1 MTTKTEKTAAKAAV
15 AAAAGDVNKPD
26 ELTAENTVDGDDGQY
41 IAAGSGNAGVDLTG
55 SETNVATGLT
65 GAEMVRKAVFFL
77 GPYHR
82 YSRGDTAC
90 FDAEYAE
97 KLVER
102 HIAVWPEDAEKA
114 LSPRKGA
121 DDHDTDIG

>member
-1 MTTKTEKTAAKAAV
+1 MTTKAAKAAAA
-15 AAAAGDVNKPD
+15 AAAAGDVKKPD
-26 ELTAENTVDGDDGQY
+26 ELTPENTVDGNDGQNT
-41 IAAGSGNAGVDLTG
+41 AAGSGDTGVDLTG
-55 SETNVATGLT
+55 SETNGATGLT
-65 GAEMVRKAVFFL
+65 GAEVARKAVFFL

>member
-1 MTTKTEKTAAKAAV
+1 MTTKAAKAAAA
-15 AAAAGDVNKPD
+15 AAAAGDVKKPD
-26 ELTAENTVDGDDGQY
+26 ELTPENTVDGDGGQNT
-41 IAAGSGNAGVDLTG
+41 AAGSGDT
-55 SETNVATGLT
+55 
-65 GAEMVRKAVFFL
+65 RKAVFFL

>member
-1 MTTKTEKTAAKAAV
+1 MATKTEKAAAKAAA

-26 ELTAENTVDGDDGQY
+26 ELTQENTVDGDDGQN
-41 IAAGSGNAGVDLTG
+41 IAAGSGDAGVDLAG
-55 SETNVATGLT
+55 SETNGATGLA
-65 GAEMVRKAVFFL
+65 GAEVVRKAVFFL

>member
-1 MTTKTEKTAAKAAV
+1 MATKTEKTAAEAAV

-65 GAEMVRKAVFFL
+65 GAEMVRKAVFSRDPIIVIHAVIRPVL
-77 GPYHR
+77 MLSTQKNWLNAILR
-82 YSRGDTAC
+82 YGQ
-90 FDAEYAE
+90 
-97 KLVER
+97 KM
-102 HIAVWPEDAEKA
+102 
-114 LSPRKGA
+114 RKRR
-121 DDHDTDIG
+121 

>member
-1 MTTKTEKTAAKAAV
+1 MTTKAAKAAAA
-15 AAAAGDVNKPD
+15 AAAAGDVKKPD
-26 ELTAENTVDGDDGQY
+26 ELTPENTRTGQRQNT
-41 IAAGSGNAGVDLTG
+41 AAGSGDTGVDLTG
-55 SETNVATGLT
+55 SETNVATSLT
-65 GAEMVRKAVFFL
+65 GTAEMVRAVFFL

-102 HIAVWPEDAEKA
+102 HIAVWPEDA
-114 LSPRKGA
+114 
-121 DDHDTDIG
+121 

>member
-1 MTTKTEKTAAKAAV
+1 MTTKAAKAA
-15 AAAAGDVNKPD
+15 AAAAGDVKKPD
-26 ELTAENTVDGDDGQY
+26 ELTPENTMDGNDGQNT
-41 IAAGSGNAGVDLTG
+41 AAGSGDAGVDLTV
-55 SETNVATGLT
+55 SETNGATGLT
-65 GAEMVRKAVFFL
+65 GAEVVRKAVVFL

-102 HIAVWPEDAEKA
+102 HIAVWPKDAEKA
-114 LSPRKGA
+114 LSLRKGV